1 MNKVMLTGRLTKD
14 PEFTTTV
21 NGISVCRFSLAV
33 DRKFT
38 NENGEKEADFINI
51 VVWRGLAENCN
62 KYLRKG
68 NKVGIVGSIQ
78 TRTYDAQDGSKR
90 YATEVIAEDV
100 EFLSQKTENDGKPK
114 TESQEK
120 QETMQ
125 KFEPISESNLPFWA
139 KNNLVGG
146 V

>member
-21 NGISVCRFSLAV
+21 NGISVCRFGLAV

-78 TRTYDAQDGSKR
+78 TRTYDVQDGSKR

-100 EFLSQKTENDGKPK
+100 EFLSPKTENDGKPK

-120 QETMQ
+120 QEIMQ
-125 KFEPISESNLPFWA
+125 KFEPIDDDNLPF
-139 KNNLVGG
+139 
-146 V
+146 

>member
-100 EFLSQKTENDGKPK
+100 EFLSPKTENDGKPK

-120 QETMQ
+120 QEIMQ
-125 KFEPISESNLPFWA
+125 KFEPISESNLPF
-139 KNNLVGG
+139 
-146 V
+146 

>member
-1 MNKVMLTGRLTKD
+1 MNKVMLIGRLTKD
-14 PEFTTTV
+14 PEFTTTA

-68 NKVGIVGSIQ
+68 NKAGIVGSIQ
-78 TRTYDAQDGSKR
+78 IRTYDAQDGSKR
-90 YATEVIAEDV
+90 YATEIVADEV
-100 EFLSQKTENDGKPK
+100 EFLSSPNENENKPK
-114 TESQEK
+114 SESQKK

-125 KFEPISESNLPFWA
+125 KFEPISESNLPF
-139 KNNLVGG
+139 
-146 V
+146 

>member
-1 MNKVMLTGRLTKD
+1 MNKVMLTGRLTRD
-14 PEFTTTV
+14 PEFQTTV

-100 EFLSQKTENDGKPK
+100 EFLSPKIENDGKPK

-120 QETMQ
+120 QEIMQ
-125 KFEPISESNLPFWA
+125 KFEPIDDLPLPF
-139 KNNLVGG
+139 
-146 V
+146 

>member
-1 MNKVMLTGRLTKD
+1 MNKVMLIGRLTKD
-14 PEFTTTV
+14 PELTTTA
-21 NGISVCRFSLAV
+21 NGISVCKFSLAV

-38 NENGEKEADFINI
+38 NENGEREADFINI

-68 NKVGIVGSIQ
+68 NKAGIVGSIQ

-90 YATEVIAEDV
+90 YATEVVADKV
-100 EFLSQKTENDGKPK
+100 EFLSSPNENENKPK
-114 TESQEK
+114 SESQKK

-125 KFEPISESNLPFWA
+125 KFEPISESNLPF
-139 KNNLVGG
+139 
-146 V
+146 

>member
-14 PEFTTTV
+14 PEFTTTA

-62 KYLRKG
+62 KYLHKG
-68 NKVGIVGSIQ
+68 NKAGIVGSIQ
-78 TRTYDAQDGSKR
+78 TRTYDDREGNKK
-90 YATEVIAEDV
+90 YATEVVADEV
-100 EFLSQKTENDGKPK
+100 EFLSSPNENENKPK
-114 TESQEK
+114 SESQKK

-125 KFEPISESNLPFWA
+125 KFEPISESNLPF
-139 KNNLVGG
+139 
-146 V
+146 